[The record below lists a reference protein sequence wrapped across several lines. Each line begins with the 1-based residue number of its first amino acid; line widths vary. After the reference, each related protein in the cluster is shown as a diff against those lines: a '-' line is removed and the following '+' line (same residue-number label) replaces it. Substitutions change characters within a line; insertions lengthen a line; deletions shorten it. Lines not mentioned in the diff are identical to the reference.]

1 LGNDP
6 IDWGSFDFISGD
18 EGSAMVT
25 WISETKFRKRIILQ
39 IKPEKNNFQINF
51 VNHILQNRLKRGM
64 TNEKRHLAL

>member
-6 IDWGSFDFISGD
+6 IDWGNFDFIFGD
-18 EGSAMVT
+18 EGGVMVT

-51 VNHILQNRLKRGM
+51 VNHILQNRLKKGM
-64 TNEKRHLAL
+64 VSEKRHLAI

>member
-6 IDWGSFDFISGD
+6 IYLGNFYFISGD
-18 EGSAMVT
+18 EGGVMVT

-51 VNHILQNRLKRGM
+51 VNHILQNRLKKGM
-64 TNEKRHLAL
+64 VNEKRHLAV